1 MRYRLTTTLFVLSAV
16 TAGSAAAQDARS
28 VLQAAD
34 KAVGT
39 SAVNSVQYDATGWIR
54 FLGQNF
60 TADQDWNRVD
70 LQSYTQTIDY
80 PSRSAREEYVRVQGN
95 NPRIGGGAGFP
106 IQGAPRTTNFVSGN
120 LAWTL
125 NAQGQPQAQVDQA
138 DVRQFLLWVSPH
150 GFIKAAQQDAN
161 VSLSDR
167 HFVLTGRT
175 LRVIGFTAMGKY
187 RATGEFNDQ
196 NLLER
201 VVTWIPNPVMGDMQ
215 VEIRYSDYRDVGSG
229 VTFPY
234 RVHVHQGDH
243 PFLGGRNFM
252 DLTVSKATVNVANA
266 AQAIPDM
273 VRTAKAPAVNVT
285 TTQLAPGVWLL
296 AGGSHNSVAVEFRD
310 YITVIEGP
318 LNDDRSNAVIAAA
331 KKVIPNKPI
340 RYLVNTH
347 HHWDHS
353 GGIRAFA
360 AEGATIVTHES
371 NKDFY
376 ERVVLAPQP
385 RSLSPDRL
393 ANFPFATTGPGPQR
407 LETFAE
413 RHAISDG
420 TQTVISYLVADLN
433 HAGDMAIVYL
443 PAAKLLISADLG
455 PPAAG
460 TPAANVSANSVALY
474 NNIRRLKLDVGQHVP
489 IHGNPSSQAD
499 FEKTVGPAAAQ
510 QPATGGAGGGD

>member
-1 MRYRLTTTLFVLSAV
+1 MRYKLGATLFVLSALM
-16 TAGSAAAQDARS
+16 AGSAAAQDAKS
-28 VLQAAD
+28 LLQAAD
-34 KAVGT
+34 RAAGA
-39 SAVNSVQYDATGWIR
+39 SAVNSVQYNATGWIR

-60 TADQDWNRVD
+60 TPDQDWNRVD

-80 PSRSAREEYVRVQGN
+80 ANRSAKEEYVRVQGN

-120 LAWTL
+120 SAWTL
-125 NAQGQPQAQVDQA
+125 NAQGQPQAQMDQA
-138 DVRQFLLWVSPH
+138 EVRQFMLWVSPH
-150 GFIKAAQQDAN
+150 GFIKAAQQDPN
-161 VSLSDR
+161 VSVSDR
-167 HFVLTGRT
+167 HFVRTGRT
-175 LRVIGFTAMGKY
+175 LKVIGFTTMGKY

-215 VEIRYSDYRDVGSG
+215 VEIRYTDYRDVGNG
-229 VTFPY
+229 AKFPFH
-234 RVHVHQGDH
+234 VHMHQGDH

-252 DLTVSKATVNVANA
+252 DLTITNASVNVANA
-266 AQAIPDM
+266 AQTVPDN
-273 VRTAKAPAVNVT
+273 VRTATAPAVNVT
-285 TTQLAPGVWLL
+285 PTQLAPGVWLL

-318 LNDDRSNAVIAAA
+318 LDDNRSNAVIAAA

-347 HHWDHS
+347 HHWDHA

-360 AEGATIVTHES
+360 AEGATIVTQES

-376 ERVVLAPQP
+376 ERIVLAPQS

-393 ANFPFATTGPGPQR
+393 AKFPFATTGPGPQK
-407 LETFAE
+407 LETYAE

-420 TQTVISYLVADLN
+420 TQTVISYLVEGLN
-433 HAGDMAIVYL
+433 HAGDMGIIYL
-443 PAAKLLISADLG
+443 PALKILVSADMG
-455 PPAAG
+455 PPAVG
-460 TPAANVSANSVALY
+460 TPPANVSANSVALY
-474 NNIRRLKLDVGQHVP
+474 NNIRRLKLDVMQHVP
-489 IHGNPSSQAD
+489 IHGNPSSHAD
-499 FEKTVGPAAAQ
+499 FERTVGPAAAQ
-510 QPATGGAGGGD
+510 QQAAPTAGGG